1 MKAFIDLKLE
11 PGIYKNR
18 EIEPGVFGKFANN
31 THQLPIRM
39 ENNSK
44 IEKWYYNN
52 KGWCMGCY
60 YIKNPLHMT
69 LDNFKELLR
78 KIALK
83 FDFIEGKKY
92 FEGNC
97 EELMKNMKEFMDILM
112 DFLNNEIQIEVQSG
126 VQSEVQSEVQSGVQ
140 RKIWSY
146 HEDQWEKKYTIKK
159 RFALLDNFI
168 KKQLI

>member
-1 MKAFIDLKLE
+1 MKASIDLKLE
-11 PGIYKNR
+11 PGMWRNR
-18 EIEPGVFGKFANN
+18 EISPGVIGKFASNI
-31 THQLPIRM
+31 HQVPIRM
-39 ENNSK
+39 ENSNN
-44 IEKWYYNN
+44 IHKWYYNN
-52 KGWCMGCY
+52 QGWYMSCY

-83 FDFIEGKKY
+83 FDFIEGKKH

-97 EELMKNMKEFMDILM
+97 GELMKNMKDFMDILM
-112 DFLNNEIQIEVQSG
+112 DFLNNEIQSG
-126 VQSEVQSEVQSGVQ
+126 VQS
-140 RKIWSY
+140 KIWSY
-146 HEDQWEKKYTIKK
+146 EEDQWEKKYTIKK

>member
-11 PGIYKNR
+11 PGIYRNR
-18 EIEPGVFGKFANN
+18 EIEPGVFGKFASNI
-31 THQLPIRM
+31 HQLPIGM
-39 ENNSK
+39 ENTSN

-52 KGWCMGCY
+52 KGWYMSCY

-78 KIALK
+78 KIARK

-97 EELMKNMKEFMDILM
+97 GEVIKKMKEFMDSLITV
-112 DFLNNEIQIEVQSG
+112 LNEETLSVHWG
-126 VQSEVQSEVQSGVQ
+126 YE
-140 RKIWSY
+140 
-146 HEDQWEKKYTIKK
+146 EDQYEKKYTIKK
-159 RFALLDNFI
+159 RFGELDNFMKENNI
-168 KKQLI
+168 S

>member
-18 EIEPGVFGKFANN
+18 EIEPGVFGKFASNI
-31 THQLPIRM
+31 HQLPIRM
-39 ENNSK
+39 ENTSN

-52 KGWCMGCY
+52 KGWYMSCY

-112 DFLNNEIQIEVQSG
+112 YFLNNEIQSGVQSG
-126 VQSEVQSEVQSGVQ
+126 VQS
-140 RKIWSY
+140 KIWSY
-146 HEDQWEKKYTIKK
+146 EEDQWEKKYTIKK

>member
-1 MKAFIDLKLE
+1 M
-11 PGIYKNR
+11 
-18 EIEPGVFGKFANN
+18 
-31 THQLPIRM
+31 
-39 ENNSK
+39 S
-44 IEKWYYNN
+44 
-52 KGWCMGCY
+52 CY

-112 DFLNNEIQIEVQSG
+112 DFLNNEIQSCAQSQVQS
-126 VQSEVQSEVQSGVQ
+126 
-140 RKIWSY
+140 KIWSY
-146 HEDQWEKKYTIKK
+146 EEDQWEKKYTIKK